1 MSLLNSKK
9 ILIIKHGSLGDI
21 VFALDPIL
29 AIQNQFNNALIDI
42 VTEEKFIPFFKK
54 MNIFNQFL
62 IDNRR
67 GFASTFTLINK
78 IISGKY
84 DLIIDLQNSKR
95 TNLYHFFIKIF
106 SKAKINGSRSFVHDR
121 YVIPPQG
128 TESPMQGLFNQLKLL
143 DIDKI
148 DPDFSWLVSD
158 KEDQSF
164 ANKEVVL
171 VIPGVSKSGKS
182 KQWSPT
188 KYKQLCSFLESKGY
202 YICLVGTKR
211 DAVAFKPIL
220 EHCKNIINLIDK
232 SPPDIIYSVASKSK
246 LVISNDTGP
255 GHIASLSNVNTLWLA
270 LDNSITKSNLSF
282 RKNSKLLLKKKMEDL
297 SVDEV
302 QDYISKNKLLDKVQ

>member
-1 MSLLNSKK
+1 
-9 ILIIKHGSLGDI
+9 
-21 VFALDPIL
+21 
-29 AIQNQFNNALIDI
+29 
-42 VTEEKFIPFFKK
+42 
-54 MNIFNQFL
+54 
-62 IDNRR
+62 
-67 GFASTFTLINK
+67 
-78 IISGKY
+78 
-84 DLIIDLQNSKR
+84 
-95 TNLYHFFIKIF
+95 
-106 SKAKINGSRSFVHDR
+106 
-121 YVIPPQG
+121 
-128 TESPMQGLFNQLKLL
+128 MQGLFNQLKLL

-182 KQWSPT
+182 KQWSPN
-188 KYKQLCSFLESKGY
+188 KYQQLCSFLESKGY
-202 YICLVGTKR
+202 YICLVGTKH
-211 DAVAFKPIL
+211 DTEACQPIL

-232 SPPDIIYSVASKSK
+232 SPPEIIYRVASKSK

-255 GHIASLSNVNTLWLA
+255 GHIASLSKVNTLWLA

-282 RKNSKLLLKKKMEDL
+282 QENSKLLLKKKMEDL